1 MTPEEKRAYNR
12 EWQYRR
18 YTKDPLFREWKRT
31 KNRERRQRMKNDPE
45 YCERQRA
52 YNREWQNRRY
62 AENPVFREWK
72 RTYNHECHE
81 RKRTETVGRLDTML
95 EDYFAYLK
103 AEVADREAA

>member
-18 YTKDPLFREWKRT
+18 YTEDPLFREWKRA
-31 KNRERRQRMKNDPE
+31 KNREYKDRMKNDPE

-52 YNREWQNRRY
+52 YKNEYNRKRY
-62 AENPVFREWK
+62 AENPAFREWK
-72 RTYNHECHE
+72 RTYNHEYQN
-81 RKRTETVGRLDTML
+81 RKRAETVGQLDTML

-103 AEVADREAA
+103 AEVPEQEAA